1 MIEVIEM
8 KKMLFIMNP
17 FAGVKRA
24 NRHLTDILLMFTQ
37 AGYEVTTHMT
47 LGRGDAAAVA
57 REKGKDVDLVVCCG
71 GDGTLN
77 ESINGL
83 LSAGADTPIGYIPA
97 GTTNDFATSLC
108 IPKKMDKAAIAAVS
122 GVPVWVDVGRFGQE
136 YFAYVAAFGA
146 FTDVA
151 YTTPQDMKNSLGRL
165 AYVLACAQR
174 LTSLPSYHI
183 RLEHDEGAVEDEIL
197 IGMVSN
203 SSFVAGFPVGKL
215 LDVSMSDGLMEVT
228 LVRKPPLLLDLTR
241 AINGLLVGELDPELI
256 YTVKTQK
263 LRVLSREPMPWTL
276 DGEYGGTRS
285 EVNIENLTRALEI
298 NVPGEYL
305 VPKKNARRKT
315 DAQD

>member
-1 MIEVIEM
+1 
-8 KKMLFIMNP
+8 MLRRRKLLFAVNAHAGKAAIRTP
-17 FAGVKRA
+17 F
-24 NRHLTDILLMFTQ
+24 LEILDTFVRS
-37 AGYEVTTHMT
+37 GYEPTVY
-47 LGRGDAAAVA
+47 LSQRAGELPEIV
-57 REKGKDVDLVVCCG
+57 REEAGSYDLVVCSG

-77 ESINGL
+77 EVVNGL
-83 LSAGADTPIGYIPA
+83 MQAENRPALGYIPA

-305 VPKKNARRKT
+305 MPKKNARRKPT
-315 DAQD
+315 DAQN

>member
-1 MIEVIEM
+1 
-8 KKMLFIMNP
+8 
-17 FAGVKRA
+17 
-24 NRHLTDILLMFTQ
+24 
-37 AGYEVTTHMT
+37 
-47 LGRGDAAAVA
+47 
-57 REKGKDVDLVVCCG
+57 
-71 GDGTLN
+71 
-77 ESINGL
+77 
-83 LSAGADTPIGYIPA
+83 
-97 GTTNDFATSLC
+97 
-108 IPKKMDKAAIAAVS
+108 
-122 GVPVWVDVGRFGQE
+122 
-136 YFAYVAAFGA
+136 
-146 FTDVA
+146 
-151 YTTPQDMKNSLGRL
+151 MKNSLGRL

-183 RLEHDEGAVEDEIL
+183 RLEHDGGVVEDEIL

-256 YTVKTQK
+256 YTVKTRK

-305 VPKKNARRKT
+305 MPKKNARRKT